1 MTKPAAPQRPQ
12 VFAGFEPLD
21 ANFLYCPNQ
30 FFDVCLPHGSRGVVR
45 LVAYL
50 LRRTLGWLDKQGQP
64 IEQDI
69 AVAYRE
75 LIEEAHISR
84 GAIAT
89 AMHEAIDA
97 GFIERLSS
105 GRPDARG
112 RPAESSQFRLR
123 WAETGDYTRSLDD
136 FAGFFTGEGHRTPIP
151 NAFFDQ
157 VVHREPLSVVKVV
170 GTVLRHTVGYQNQF
184 GGRRESAPLS
194 YSYIQQYSQLSDRT
208 TLSSALRAALDAGYI
223 ECVREGVFSP
233 DSSARSAAHYAPRW
247 LQPATDSTTGSKIRP
262 ATLKQSK
269 NPTSR
274 KTVLKDTDKQQAAA
288 VDFKAIEMLRAAGFD
303 ESMARQLAAK
313 RGVEEVQ
320 RQIECLEL
328 RNPNRN
334 RLGMLRK
341 AIEENWP
348 SPVDEQTTNKTVRRR
363 QRPQA
368 TDEIEQNTEQ
378 AAQRRSE
385 RERQLRHWKELD
397 EREKRRLHRL
407 AIDSAKSAI
416 VRHRLHSHVDLEHPP
431 TETLRL
437 LDATDT
443 SQ

>member
-123 WAETGDYTRSLDD
+123 WAETGDYTKARDD

-194 YSYIQQYSQLSDRT
+194 YSYIQHYAQMHDRS
-208 TLSSALRAALDAGYI
+208 TLSSALKAAVEAGYI
-223 ECVREGVFSP
+223 ECVSEGIFSP
-233 DSSARSAAHYAPRW
+233 DSSARCAAHYAPRW
-247 LQPATDSTTGSKIRP
+247 LHPATKSTTGSKTRP
-262 ATLKQSK
+262 AMGDQSKNPTSTSSEFRPADRSK

-274 KTVLKDTDKQQAAA
+274 KTVLKDTHKQQVAA
-288 VDFKAIEMLRAAGFD
+288 VDFKVVEMLKAAGFD
-303 ESMARQLAAK
+303 EPIARQLAGK
-313 RGVEEVQ
+313 RGVEEIQ
-320 RQIECLEL
+320 QQIEWLEL
-328 RNPNRN
+328 RNPNR
-334 RLGMLRK
+334 
-341 AIEENWP
+341 
-348 SPVDEQTTNKTVRRR
+348 
-363 QRPQA
+363 
-368 TDEIEQNTEQ
+368 
-378 AAQRRSE
+378 
-385 RERQLRHWKELD
+385 
-397 EREKRRLHRL
+397 
-407 AIDSAKSAI
+407 
-416 VRHRLHSHVDLEHPP
+416 
-431 TETLRL
+431 
-437 LDATDT
+437 
-443 SQ
+443 